1 MIRRAI
7 LLWAT
12 LLTTGAAPAFPPLA
26 MVTPFGSP
34 PASGEHSA
42 FVPAPVPNP
51 DLAAPRGGKDR
62 GNGPSVTP
70 SFFHQEST
78 YQGEGFLRG
87 STYEGDQ
94 ERRLR
99 PSPGLDLKLPL
110 Q

>member
-1 MIRRAI
+1 MRRAAV
-7 LLWAT
+7 LWAA

-34 PASGEHSA
+34 PAGEERPG

-51 DLAAPRGGKDR
+51 DLAAPSGGKGRD
-62 GNGPSVTP
+62 NGPSVAP
-70 SFFHQEST
+70 SFFHREST

-87 STYEGDQ
+87 STYDGDQ